1 MNDSVMCSELLQKDL
16 VCVDRSIG
24 DDSEVLET
32 HGVAGGFEV
41 VDEIDEL
48 GVDICACASVC
59 GLRVDDIWTTGQP
72 WLTPRADES
81 SRRDVLDFGLF
92 FFFGSASASA
102 ADELPD

>member
-1 MNDSVMCSELLQKDL
+1 M
-16 VCVDRSIG
+16 
-24 DDSEVLET
+24 
-32 HGVAGGFEV
+32 